1 MNLKYDQNLFKT
13 AKKKKYF
20 YIYLI
25 KIRFLIH

>member
-13 AKKKKYF
+13 AKKKYF